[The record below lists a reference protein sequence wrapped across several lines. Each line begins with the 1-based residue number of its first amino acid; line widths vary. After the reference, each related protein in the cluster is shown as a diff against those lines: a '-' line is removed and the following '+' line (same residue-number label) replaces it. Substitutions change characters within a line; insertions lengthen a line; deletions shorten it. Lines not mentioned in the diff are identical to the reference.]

1 MTKENNQVEFNKS
14 RSMGYRNW
22 GEETLIALS
31 PGNYSLKKLF
41 IKAGQKGGLQYHHL
55 KDESA
60 YVVYGELIIRH
71 DDGKGNLI
79 ETIVSEGDSF
89 RFPPL
94 AVHQEEAIT
103 DCLIIEAST
112 PHCNDRV
119 RVEAKY
125 GLEELEGLSSTNKE
139 DISLI
144 E

>member
-1 MTKENNQVEFNKS
+1 MTEKKLVEFNKPK
-14 RSMGYRNW
+14 SMGPRDW
-22 GEETLIALS
+22 GEEILISLS

-41 IKAGQKGGLQYHHL
+41 IKAGKKGGLQYHHF

-60 YVVYGELIIRH
+60 YVVYGEMIIRH
-71 DDGKGNLI
+71 DDGNGKLI

-89 RFPPL
+89 RFPPS

-119 RVEAKY
+119 RVEKDY
-125 GLEELEGLSSTNKE
+125 GMEEVKGLNSTKKE
-139 DISLI
+139 DVTFI
-144 E
+144 EE